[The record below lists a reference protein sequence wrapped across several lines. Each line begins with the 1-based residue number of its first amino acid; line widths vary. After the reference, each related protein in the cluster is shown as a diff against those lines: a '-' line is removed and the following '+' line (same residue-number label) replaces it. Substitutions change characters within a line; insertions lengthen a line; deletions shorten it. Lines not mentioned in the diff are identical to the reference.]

1 MRLYWEADICPKSR
15 IKQGSEPRAPGSKN
29 RAEQAQRPEVGGGCS
44 VTKTSRRPSYFQ
56 EGQGPEEEP
65 DQVVSYWLLLK
76 ELGLTRVKWQLLE
89 GGREE
94 ACHLT
99 SVPREKDDG

>member
-29 RAEQAQRPEVGGGCS
+29 RAEQVQRPEVGGGCS

-56 EGQGPEEEP
+56 EGQGPDEKP
-65 DQVVSYWLLLK
+65 DQVVSYWPLLK
-76 ELGLTRVKWQLLE
+76 ELGFNQSEMAAVGVWE
-89 GGREE
+89 GRGMSSDKCPQGE
-94 ACHLT
+94 
-99 SVPREKDDG
+99 G